1 MLIFAYMNKYNKKGL
16 EKRKKD
22 REGYK
27 EFFEKHILRIKKS
40 NAKCLE
46 CGNNLKGSVR
56 EIAHILPKS
65 QFKSI
70 SKLDENIIYLC
81 EEHHNYFDNR
91 SNKDVK
97 NMGIFKKVSEA
108 FQSLLEKITEEINYK
123 TYDRYE

>member
-1 MLIFAYMNKYNKKGL
+1 MLIFAYMNKYTKKGL

>member
-1 MLIFAYMNKYNKKGL
+1 MNKYTKKGL

>member
-1 MLIFAYMNKYNKKGL
+1 MSIFAYMSKYTKKSL

-27 EFFEKHILRIKKS
+27 EFFEGHILIIKKS

-46 CGNNLKGSVR
+46 CGSRLKGSVR
-56 EIAHILPKS
+56 EIAHVLPKS

-91 SNKDVK
+91 SNEDVK
-97 NMGIFKKVSEA
+97 SMDIFNKVA
-108 FQSLLEKITEEINYK
+108 KVFQSLLQKITEEVNYK